1 MGIKTLQLG
10 IVAEPTIPG
19 GNVTVTV
26 TGGDQ
31 TQTFS
36 IPKSGNLTIP
46 TILVGAQYV
55 EIPMTA
61 DDYLYISNYTF
72 VSQQFITKNIGITVS
87 GGTIAVAY
95 WGTNYRRNYDTTP
108 PTSTGVL
115 YDYSI
120 IVDTPLFDGQPDPN
134 RMSVN
139 KTLVGNV
146 YVFTEGV
153 GTAIIMDGETFTAN
167 VDVDYY
173 VPVQ

>member
-1 MGIKTLQLG
+1 MGTKNLKLG
-10 IVAEPTIPG
+10 IIAEPAILG

-36 IPKSGNLTIP
+36 FAKSGNITIP
-46 TILVGAQYV
+46 TSLEDAQYV
-55 EIPMTA
+55 EIPVTA
-61 DDYLYISNYTF
+61 DDYLYKSNFTF
-72 VSQQFITKNIGITVS
+72 VAAQFLTKNIGITVS

-95 WGTNYRRNYDTTP
+95 WGTNYRRTGPTP
-108 PTSTGVL
+108 SSTGVL

>member
-1 MGIKTLQLG
+1 MGTKNLKLG
-10 IVAEPTIPG
+10 ILTEPTILG

-36 IPKSGNLTIP
+36 LAKFGNITIP
-46 TILVGAQYV
+46 TSLEGAQFV
-55 EIPMTA
+55 EIPVTTA
-61 DDYLYISNYTF
+61 NYVGNTA
-72 VSQQFITKNIGITVS
+72 QQFNTQTFNISVS
-87 GGTIAVAY
+87 GGNIAVAY

-120 IVDTPLFDGQPDPN
+120 IVDTPLFDGQPDPD
-134 RMSVN
+134 RMLVVKN
-139 KTLVGNV
+139 QVGNV
-146 YVFTEGV
+146 VTFTEGV
-153 GTAIIMDGETFTAN
+153 GTAIINNGETFTAD
-167 VDVDYY
+167 VDIDYY